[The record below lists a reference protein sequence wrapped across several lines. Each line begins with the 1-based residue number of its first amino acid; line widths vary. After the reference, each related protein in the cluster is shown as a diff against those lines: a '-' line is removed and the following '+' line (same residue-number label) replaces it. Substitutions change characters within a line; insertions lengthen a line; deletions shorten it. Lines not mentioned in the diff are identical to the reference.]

1 MRINPDKLLR
11 VLERLF
17 KRLEEASDLSRNVEL
32 TDKLQDVLSVL
43 ELLIF
48 TLANSRKLLRNLS
61 SCRIQDISPEDT

>member
-48 TLANSRKLLRNLS
+48 TLANSREHLRNLS